1 VYVYQQAASVMSRE
15 RTYFASACGSASSL
29 WLFAGGRAGIDEPR
43 SFVAVAVPDRN
54 HRPGC
59 RIEFDQHAGMG
70 LGTFLDPP
78 ASSMGILELN
88 GGPRSTADGWVKN
101 LSATGV
107 SVTSDP
113 WN

>member
-1 VYVYQQAASVMSRE
+1 MYVYQQAASVMSRE
-15 RTYFASACGSASSL
+15 RTYFGLCASANSL

-43 SFVAVAVPDRN
+43 SCVAVAVPDRN

-70 LGTFLDPP
+70 LGAFLDPP
-78 ASSMGILELN
+78 ASSMGIEWWP
-88 GGPRSTADGWVKN
+88 GPRSTADGWVKN